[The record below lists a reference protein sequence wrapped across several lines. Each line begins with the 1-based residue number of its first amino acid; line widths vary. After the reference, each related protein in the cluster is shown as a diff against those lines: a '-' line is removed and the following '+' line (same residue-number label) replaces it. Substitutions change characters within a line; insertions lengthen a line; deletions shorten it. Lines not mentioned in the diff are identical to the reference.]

1 MEQEL
6 ETGKNLSQLFQDYYS
21 AVTSHFTHC
30 GDRELVG
37 WRTAKGFCRKH
48 TQQLSHAENI
58 SIFDS
63 GKIMKWKIKDELNGQ
78 LVELENA
85 IKIKFWGQLS
95 TEHLIR
101 LSSGFE
107 S

>member
-1 MEQEL
+1 MEL

-37 WRTAKGFCRKH
+37 WRTVKGFLLKTH
-48 TQQLSHAENI
+48 TLQHSHAENI
-58 SIFDS
+58 SIFDL

-95 TEHLIR
+95 TEHLIW

-107 S
+107 T